1 MNKKNPTFFFFAIF
15 FSCVLFFSFDIN
27 AESNLGKDIFVGRR
41 CITCH
46 VIGRGTFV
54 GPDLYNIFDKYS
66 NEEILSW
73 ITNPQSIYEKYSK
86 MPINKE
92 YPPMPNLGIDL
103 SEATELLNYIRNT
116 RNIVERNSKVLIQG
130 RINNF
135 TTDKFLQNEPIELEA
150 VMADKIL
157 STKKVIIKDGY
168 FKFKNLPGNSAYR
181 IKLIY
186 DGIEYSTDKFYFL
199 PEENKKKVD
208 LTVFETTQ
216 NQSSI
221 KTSSVHLIIT
231 YDEDSKSII
240 VAEIIN
246 IDNLSRNI
254 FVGTNDISEKIR
266 HVGSYSLFPKIIN
279 LGFPHRNKDTF
290 IVSDNIITDTLPMPP
305 GNRRVVFTYV
315 VKLNLLST
323 TLSKIFL
330 NDIPNLAIIVPEN
343 ILSFD
348 IEGLEY
354 TKKET
359 QIKELTD
366 EKYTTYS
373 IKNIR
378 KGDALNLKFKKY
390 DIFLNTKSVVGIIFL
405 IFVLAALGFTIF
417 KKGVKK

>member
-1 MNKKNPTFFFFAIF
+1 MYKKNFQFFFFAIF
-15 FSCVLFFSFDIN
+15 CSYVLLFSFDIK
-27 AESNLGKDIFVGRR
+27 AEDNSGKDIFVEKR

-46 VIGRGTFV
+46 VIGRGTSV

-66 NEEILSW
+66 DEEILSW
-73 ITNPQSIYEKYSK
+73 IINPQSIYEQYSK
-86 MPINKE
+86 MPINKG
-92 YPPMPNLGIDL
+92 YPPMPNLGVNL
-103 SEATELLNYIRNT
+103 SEAKELLSYIKNT
-116 RNIVERNSKVLIQG
+116 KDTIKRNSKVLIKG

-135 TTDKFLQNEPIELEA
+135 TADKFLQNESIELEA

-157 STKKVIIKDGY
+157 STEKAIIKDGY
-168 FKFKNLPGNSAYR
+168 FKFKGLPGNSAYR
-181 IKLIY
+181 IKLFY

-199 PEENKKKVD
+199 PEENEKKID

-216 NQSSI
+216 EQSSI
-221 KTSSVHLIIT
+221 KISSVHLIVT

-246 IDNLSRNI
+246 IDNVSRSI

-266 HVGSYSLFPKIIN
+266 RINSYSLFPKIIN
-279 LGFPHRNKDTF
+279 LDFPHRSKDTF
-290 IVSDNIITDTLPMPP
+290 IASDNMITDTLPVPP
-305 GNRRVVFTYV
+305 GNRRVVFTYG

-354 TKKET
+354 TKKEA

-373 IKNIR
+373 IKDIK

-390 DIFLNTKSVVGIIFL
+390 DIFLNTKSVVGVIFL
-405 IFVLAALGFTIF
+405 IFILAALGFTIF
-417 KKGVKK
+417 RKGVKK